1 MARKHPRIAELYRTR
16 RDSLAAVDTARAN
29 FRVGAVP
36 TSQRVQCPYEWSR
49 RGRAGSYPSC
59 AGSEQLG
66 DRRTEWR
73 SRALGDEANVVG
85 LQDEEASYSPACRDP
100 TETQHR
106 RRGYRRLSFLAVVAN
121 HPPVSGHAQ

>member
-1 MARKHPRIAELYRTR
+1 MGSRRGWRFLFSSRRRHTR
-16 RDSLAAVDTARAN
+16 CSRDWSSDVCSSDLTKDMIPLDLGETI
-29 FRVGAVP
+29 
-36 TSQRVQCPYEWSR
+36 QRVQCPYEWSR

-85 LQDEEASYSPACRDP
+85 LQDEEGSDSSACRDP
-100 TETQHR
+100 TET
-106 RRGYRRLSFLAVVAN
+106 
-121 HPPVSGHAQ
+121 